1 MIMFYGL
8 GTIVGGGFYA
18 LTGEVA
24 AVAGMMTPW
33 AFLASAI
40 IALFSAFSFAE
51 LSARF
56 PYSAGEARYVQEA
69 FGKKWLAAT
78 VGWLVIATGVVS
90 AATLANAF
98 AGFVQHFVAAPDGL
112 IICLMVVGLG
122 LVTAWG
128 INESAVLALLVTLV
142 EIGGLIFILIA
153 AGHNLTDVPTRW
165 NEFVPTF
172 SSDQWSGVFM
182 GAYLAFYSFIGFEDM
197 VNVAEEVKRPKR
209 NLPIAIL
216 LSVIISGFLYCL
228 VSLVTVLAAPLDEL
242 SASKSPL
249 ALALGDWKGAA
260 ATVTVIGMLA
270 GLNGAL
276 VQMVMSS
283 RVAYG
288 VARKGQAPARFEN
301 VNAWTRTPLEA
312 TLAIT
317 AAVLVLALWFPITA
331 LAKATST
338 ILLAVFALV
347 NFSLW
352 WIKRREFAP
361 PVEGPNYPI
370 GLPIAG
376 GLTCMAFLIFNAV
389 RSFAF

>member
-1 MIMFYGL
+1 MLTFYGL

-24 AVAGMMTPW
+24 AEAGMLTPW
-33 AFLASAI
+33 AFLASAG

-56 PYSAGEARYVQEA
+56 PYSAGEARYIQEA
-69 FGKKWLAAT
+69 FGRKWLAAAI
-78 VGWLVIATGVVS
+78 GWLVIATGVVS

-98 AGFVQHFVAAPDGL
+98 TGFVQRFIAAPDWL
-112 IICLMVVGLG
+112 IICLMVIGLG

-128 INESAVLALLVTLV
+128 INESAILALVVTLV
-142 EIGGLIFILIA
+142 EIGGLIFIVVV
-153 AGHNLTDVPTRW
+153 AGHNLQNAPARW
-165 NEFVPTF
+165 NELLPSF
-172 SSDQWSGVFM
+172 SMGQWSGILM

-216 LSVIISGFLYCL
+216 LSVIITGLLYFV
-228 VSLVTVLAAPLDEL
+228 VSLVTVLAAPLAEL

-249 ALALGDWKGAA
+249 ALALGDWEGAA
-260 ATVTVIGMLA
+260 ATITVIGMLA

-288 VARKGQAPARFEN
+288 LARKGQAPARFEH
-301 VNAWTRTPLEA
+301 VNARTRTPLEA
-312 TLAIT
+312 TLAVT
-317 AAVLVLALWFPITA
+317 VVVLVLALWFPTAA

-338 ILLAVFALV
+338 ILLVVFALV

-352 WIKRREFAP
+352 WIKRRETAP
-361 PVEGPNYPI
+361 PEEGPNYPI
-370 GLPIAG
+370 WLPMTG
-376 GLTCMAFLIFNAV
+376 CLVCTAFLIFHAV
-389 RSFAF
+389 VSVTF